1 MAALAPDSLRLT
13 PAGALRGTLTV
24 PGDKSISHRALI
36 CNALAR
42 GEARITNLLESAD
55 CLSTM
60 ACLERWGV
68 QFERRPDAAED
79 AVIVRSP
86 GVEHFSAPTEALDC
100 GNSGTTMRL
109 LAGIAATLPF
119 RSTLDGDESL
129 RRRPMD
135 RVLRPLAAM
144 GAETSGADGGV
155 HAPISVGRANGLRPF
170 RGRLPVA
177 SGQLKSALIFAALG
191 ANGESEIEEIGP
203 GRDHTER
210 ILRAMG
216 AAIETRGATIRVRPG
231 APLQPRDV
239 QVPGDISAA
248 AFWIVAAAITPNSDL
263 TLPAVGVNPTRAGVI
278 EALQQM
284 GAPITLANEREVS
297 GEPVADI
304 RVRHA
309 PDAANAPLRG
319 FEASGELVVRA
330 LDEWPVIAVAA
341 AIADGPTLIRDA
353 EELRVKESDRIAST
367 AAMLRALGAE
377 VEELP
382 DGMRIAGGAPL
393 RGGLVES
400 RGDHR
405 IAMAAAVAALVAEGE
420 TELRGGAAVDISYPE
435 FWRDLERLRNGLA

>member
-42 GEARITNLLESAD
+42 GEARVSNLLESAD

-68 QFERRPDAAED
+68 RFERHGDAAED

-86 GVEHFSAPTEALDC
+86 GVEHFSAPSETLDC

-135 RVLRPLAAM
+135 RVLQPLAAM
-144 GAETSGADGGV
+144 GAETSGADGGA
-155 HAPISVGRANGLRPF
+155 HAPISVGGANGLRPF
-170 RGRLPVA
+170 RGRLSVA

-191 ANGESEIEEIGP
+191 ADGESEIEEIGP

-210 ILRAMG
+210 ILQAMG
-216 AAIETRGATIRVRPG
+216 AAIETRGAVIHVRPG
-231 APLQPRDV
+231 AALQPRDV

-248 AFWIVAAAITPNSDL
+248 AFWLVAAAITPNSDL
-263 TLPAVGVNPTRAGVI
+263 TLPAVGINPTRAGVI
-278 EALQQM
+278 EALQAM
-284 GAPITLANEREVS
+284 GAPITLENEREVS

-309 PDAANAPLRG
+309 ADAPLRG

-377 VEELP
+377 VEERP
-382 DGMRIAGGAPL
+382 DGMRIAGGAAL

-420 TELRGGAAVDISYPE
+420 TELRGSAAVDISYPE
-435 FWRDLERLRNGLA
+435 FWRDLERLRNAIG

>member
-1 MAALAPDSLRLT
+1 
-13 PAGALRGTLTV
+13 
-24 PGDKSISHRALI
+24 
-36 CNALAR
+36 
-42 GEARITNLLESAD
+42 
-55 CLSTM
+55 
-60 ACLERWGV
+60 
-68 QFERRPDAAED
+68 
-79 AVIVRSP
+79 
-86 GVEHFSAPTEALDC
+86 
-100 GNSGTTMRL
+100 MRL

-135 RVLRPLAAM
+135 RVLEPLAAM
-144 GAETSGADGGV
+144 GAETSGAGGV
-155 HAPISVGRANGLRPF
+155 YAPISVGGGNGLRPF
-170 RGRLPVA
+170 RGRLSVA

-191 ANGESEIEEIGP
+191 ADGESELEEIGP

-231 APLQPRDV
+231 APLRPRDV
-239 QVPGDISAA
+239 EVPGDISAA

-263 TLPAVGVNPTRAGVI
+263 TLPAVGINPTRAGVI
-278 EALQQM
+278 EALRAM
-284 GAPITLANEREVS
+284 GAPITLQNEREVS

-304 RVRHA
+304 RVRH
-309 PDAANAPLRG
+309 APLRG

-341 AIADGPTLIRDA
+341 AVAEGATLIRDA

-367 AAMLRALGAE
+367 AALLRALGAE
-377 VEELP
+377 VEERP
-382 DGMRIAGGAPL
+382 DGMRIAGGASL

-420 TELRGGAAVDISYPE
+420 TELRGSGAVEISYPE
-435 FWRDLERLRNGLA
+435 FWRDLERLRDGIG

>member
-1 MAALAPDSLRLT
+1 MAALASDSLRLT

-42 GEARITNLLESAD
+42 GEAHITNLLESAD

-86 GVEHFSAPTEALDC
+86 GVEHFSAPTETLDC

-135 RVLRPLAAM
+135 RVLQPLAAM

-170 RGRLPVA
+170 RGRLSVA

-191 ANGESEIEEIGP
+191 ADGESEIEEIGP

-216 AAIETRGATIRVRPG
+216 AAIETRGATIHVRPG
-231 APLQPRDV
+231 AALHPRDL

-263 TLPAVGVNPTRAGVI
+263 TLPAVGINPTRAGVI

-304 RVRHA
+304 RVRHT
-309 PDAANAPLRG
+309 PDAPLRG

-341 AIADGPTLIRDA
+341 AIADGPTVIRDA

-367 AAMLRALGAE
+367 AAMLRAFGAE
-377 VEELP
+377 VEERP
-382 DGMRIAGGAPL
+382 DGMRIAGGASL

-405 IAMAAAVAALVAEGE
+405 IAMAAAVAALVAQGE
-420 TELRGGAAVDISYPE
+420 TELRGGEAVDISYPE

>member
-1 MAALAPDSLRLT
+1 MAALTPDSLRLT

-42 GEARITNLLESAD
+42 GEARVANLLESAD

-68 QFERRPDAAED
+68 QFERRSDT
-79 AVIVRSP
+79 VIVRSP
-86 GVEHFSAPTEALDC
+86 GVEHFFAPSATLDC

-135 RVLRPLAAM
+135 RVLQPLAAM
-144 GAETSGADGGV
+144 GAETSGADGGA
-155 HAPISVGRANGLRPF
+155 HAPISIGGANGLRPF
-170 RGRLPVA
+170 RGRLSVA

-191 ANGESEIEEIGP
+191 ASGESEIEEIGP

-216 AAIETRGATIRVRPG
+216 AAIETREATIHVRPG
-231 APLQPRDV
+231 AALRPRDV

-263 TLPAVGVNPTRAGVI
+263 TLPAVGINPTRAGVI
-278 EALQQM
+278 EALQAM
-284 GAPITLANEREVS
+284 GARITLANEREVS

-309 PDAANAPLRG
+309 ADAPLRG

-341 AIADGPTLIRDA
+341 AIADGPTVIRDA

-377 VEELP
+377 VEERP
-382 DGMRIAGGAPL
+382 DGMRIAGGAAL

-405 IAMAAAVAALVAEGE
+405 IAMAAAVAALIAEGE
-420 TELRGGAAVDISYPE
+420 TELRGGEAVDISYPE
-435 FWRDLERLRNGLA
+435 FWRDLERLRDGIG

>member
-68 QFERRPDAAED
+68 QFERRSDT
-79 AVIVRSP
+79 VIVRSP

-135 RVLRPLAAM
+135 RVLQPLAAM
-144 GAETSGADGGV
+144 GAETSGADGGA

-170 RGRLPVA
+170 RGRLSVA

-191 ANGESEIEEIGP
+191 ADGESEIEEIGP

-216 AAIETRGATIRVRPG
+216 AAIETRSATIHVRPG
-231 APLQPRDV
+231 APLRSRDV

-278 EALQQM
+278 EALQAM

-377 VEELP
+377 VEERP
-382 DGMRIAGGAPL
+382 DGMRIAGGASL

-405 IAMAAAVAALVAEGE
+405 IAMAAAVAAQVAEGE
-420 TELRGGAAVDISYPE
+420 TELSGGEAVDISYPE

>member
-1 MAALAPDSLRLT
+1 MAALASDSLRLA
-13 PAGALRGTLTV
+13 PAGALRGSLSV

-42 GEARITNLLESAD
+42 GEARVTNLLESAD
-55 CLSTM
+55 CLSTI

-68 QFERRPDAAED
+68 EFERRTDAGGD

-86 GVEHFSAPTEALDC
+86 GLAGFAAPTETLDC

-135 RVLRPLAAM
+135 RVLEPLAAM
-144 GAETSGADGGV
+144 GAATSGAGGV
-155 HAPISVGRANGLRPF
+155 YAPISVGGGNGLRPF
-170 RGRLPVA
+170 RGRLSVA

-191 ANGESEIEEIGP
+191 ADGESELEEIGP

-210 ILRAMG
+210 ILQAMG

-231 APLQPRDV
+231 APLRPRDV
-239 QVPGDISAA
+239 EVPGDISAA

-263 TLPAVGVNPTRAGVI
+263 TLPAVGINPTRAGVI
-278 EALQQM
+278 EALRAM
-284 GAPITLANEREVS
+284 GAPITLQNEREVS

-309 PDAANAPLRG
+309 PLRG
-319 FEASGELVVRA
+319 FEAAGELVVRA

-341 AIADGPTLIRDA
+341 AVAEGATLIRDA

-367 AAMLRALGAE
+367 AALLRALGAE
-377 VEELP
+377 VEERPNGL
-382 DGMRIAGGAPL
+382 RIAGGASL

-420 TELRGGAAVDISYPE
+420 TELRGSGAVEISYPE
-435 FWRDLERLRNGLA
+435 FWRDLERLRDGIG

>member
-1 MAALAPDSLRLT
+1 MAALASDSLRLA
-13 PAGALRGTLTV
+13 PAGALRGSLSV

-42 GEARITNLLESAD
+42 GEARVTNLLESAD
-55 CLSTM
+55 CLSTI

-68 QFERRPDAAED
+68 EFERRTDAGGD

-86 GVEHFSAPTEALDC
+86 GVASFTAPTGTLDC

-135 RVLRPLAAM
+135 RVLEPLAAM
-144 GAETSGADGGV
+144 GAETSGAGGV
-155 HAPISVGRANGLRPF
+155 YAPISVGGGNGLRPF
-170 RGRLPVA
+170 RGWLSVA

-191 ANGESEIEEIGP
+191 ADGESELEEVGP

-231 APLQPRDV
+231 APLRPRDV
-239 QVPGDISAA
+239 EVPGDISAA

-263 TLPAVGVNPTRAGVI
+263 TLPAVGINPTRAGII
-278 EALQQM
+278 EALRAM

-304 RVRHA
+304 RVRHT
-309 PDAANAPLRG
+309 PHAPLRG

-330 LDEWPVIAVAA
+330 LDEWPVIGVAA
-341 AIADGPTLIRDA
+341 AVAEGPTLIRDA

-377 VEELP
+377 VAERP
-382 DGMRIAGGAPL
+382 DGMQIAGGASL

-405 IAMAAAVAALVAEGE
+405 IAMAAAVAALIAEGE
-420 TELRGGAAVDISYPE
+420 TELRGSGAVEISYPE
-435 FWRDLERLRNGLA
+435 FWRDLERLRDGLG

>member
-13 PAGALRGTLTV
+13 PAGALRGILTV

-42 GEARITNLLESAD
+42 GEAHITNLLESAD

-60 ACLERWGV
+60 TCLERWGV
-68 QFERRPDAAED
+68 QFERLTDTEVG

-86 GVEHFSAPTEALDC
+86 GVEHFSAPTETLDC

-109 LAGIAATLPF
+109 LAGIAAALPF

-135 RVLRPLAAM
+135 RVLQPLAAM

-170 RGRLPVA
+170 RGRLSVA

-191 ANGESEIEEIGP
+191 ADGESAIEEIGP

-216 AAIETRGATIRVRPG
+216 AAIETRGATIHVRPG
-231 APLQPRDV
+231 AVLHPCAV

-263 TLPAVGVNPTRAGVI
+263 TLPAVGINPTRAGVI
-278 EALQQM
+278 EALRAM

-304 RVRHA
+304 RVRHT
-309 PDAANAPLRG
+309 PDAPLRG

-341 AIADGPTLIRDA
+341 AIADGPTVIRDA

-377 VEELP
+377 VEERP
-382 DGMRIAGGAPL
+382 DGMRIAGGASL

-405 IAMAAAVAALVAEGE
+405 IAMAAAVAALVADGE
-420 TELRGGAAVDISYPE
+420 TELRGGEAVDISYPE
-435 FWRDLERLRNGLA
+435 FWRDLERLRNGIA

>member
-1 MAALAPDSLRLT
+1 MAALASDSLRLA
-13 PAGALRGTLTV
+13 PAGALRGSLSV

-42 GEARITNLLESAD
+42 GEARVTNLLESAD
-55 CLSTM
+55 CLSTI

-68 QFERRPDAAED
+68 EFERRTDAGGD

-86 GVEHFSAPTEALDC
+86 GVANFAAPTGTLDC

-135 RVLRPLAAM
+135 RVLEPLAAM
-144 GAETSGADGGV
+144 GAETLGAGGGAN
-155 HAPISVGRANGLRPF
+155 APISVGGGNGLRPF
-170 RGRLPVA
+170 RGRLSVA

-191 ANGESEIEEIGP
+191 ADGESELEEIGP

-231 APLQPRDV
+231 ATLRPRDV
-239 QVPGDISAA
+239 EVPGDISAA

-278 EALQQM
+278 EALRAM

-309 PDAANAPLRG
+309 PLRG
-319 FEASGELVVRA
+319 FEAAGELVVRA

-341 AIADGPTLIRDA
+341 AVAEGPTLIRDA

-377 VEELP
+377 VEERP
-382 DGMRIAGGAPL
+382 DGMRIAGGAAL

-405 IAMAAAVAALVAEGE
+405 IAMAAAVAALIAEGD
-420 TELRGGAAVDISYPE
+420 TELRGSGAVDISYPE
-435 FWRDLERLRNGLA
+435 FWRDLERLRDGIG

>member
-42 GEARITNLLESAD
+42 GEARVTNLLESAD

-68 QFERRPDAAED
+68 QFERRSDT
-79 AVIVRSP
+79 VIVRSP
-86 GVEHFSAPTEALDC
+86 GVEHFSAPRETLDC

-135 RVLRPLAAM
+135 RVLQPLAAM
-144 GAETSGADGGV
+144 GAETSGADGGA
-155 HAPISVGRANGLRPF
+155 HAPISAGGANGLRPF
-170 RGRLPVA
+170 RGRLSVA

-191 ANGESEIEEIGP
+191 ASGESEIEEIGP

-216 AAIETRGATIRVRPG
+216 AAIETRGATIHVRPG

-263 TLPAVGVNPTRAGVI
+263 TLPAVGINPTRAGVI
-278 EALQQM
+278 EALQAM
-284 GAPITLANEREVS
+284 GAPITLVNEREVS

-309 PDAANAPLRG
+309 ADAPLRG
-319 FEASGELVVRA
+319 IEASGELVVRA

-367 AAMLRALGAE
+367 AALLRALGAE
-377 VEELP
+377 VEERP
-382 DGMRIAGGAPL
+382 DGMRIAGGAAL

-405 IAMAAAVAALVAEGE
+405 IAMAAAIAALVAEGE
-420 TELRGGAAVDISYPE
+420 TELRGGEAVDISYPE
-435 FWRDLERLRNGLA
+435 FWRDLERLRNAIG